1 MDGISAI
8 SGHFHPGLPWKVPR
22 MLALTSAACR
32 SARPLGLFIL
42 ATITAC
48 LAAAGAHGQSC
59 LCGTAADELVAARAG
74 LDREW
79 VVQVPFD
86 SDAWRLEHVVVGEN
100 VVVAQSGDGTVA
112 AIRTD
117 TRPGGPRRGAVAW
130 SQQVDGIGPI
140 EAAGIGPKSVIV
152 ARGRGITA
160 FDTDSGRMA
169 WTRSLSGIASA
180 GALASEGLVYA
191 PLDGGGVE
199 RMPESAWITVPVDG
213 ESDGVADGE
222 TARLAIDSNGEV
234 DLKPVAFGN
243 GVLWCSASGL
253 VSALVTDEDLAERI
267 DFDLGSPVSGPP
279 VVRGQD
285 VFVATVGGDLAR
297 LATIPAGLTANSGV
311 IKNAKGE
318 EVPFFGWHTVL
329 EGVPEGGP
337 IVGRDTVVVSL
348 GPWGIAAFDASNG
361 ERRWQV
367 SQGGRPLAI
376 TDTRVWCLDDT
387 GFLVARDLMSGGRR
401 EQLCL
406 GSFTLPV
413 VNQVSERLVLA
424 SPCGLVVSLAPWRT
438 SPAAPVVPPPAAEQP
453 EPAEAPADEA
463 EQPAAEDNAP

>member
-1 MDGISAI
+1 
-8 SGHFHPGLPWKVPR
+8 
-22 MLALTSAACR
+22 MLALASAAHR
-32 SARPLGLFIL
+32 SARPLGLVIL
-42 ATITAC
+42 STVTAC

-86 SDAWRLEHVVVGEN
+86 SDAWRLEHVVVGEL

-130 SQQVDGIGPI
+130 SHQVDGTGPI
-140 EAAGIGPKSVIV
+140 EAAGISPNSVMV

-160 FDTDSGRMA
+160 FHTDSGRMA

-180 GALASEGLVYA
+180 GALASEGQVYI

-199 RMPESAWITVPVDG
+199 RMPESTWITVPVEG
-213 ESDGVADGE
+213 ESAGVADGE
-222 TARLAIDSNGEV
+222 TARVGIDSKGEV
-234 DLKPVAFGN
+234 DFKPVAFGN
-243 GVLWCSASGL
+243 GVLWCSTRGL
-253 VSALVTDEDLAERI
+253 IVALVTDDDLSERI
-267 DFDLGSPVSGPP
+267 EFDLGSPASGPP

-285 VFVATVGGDLAR
+285 VFVATLAGDLAR

-311 IKNAKGE
+311 IKDSRGAE
-318 EVPFFGWHTVL
+318 APYFGWHTVL
-329 EGVPEGGP
+329 EGVPEGSP

-348 GPWGIAAFDASNG
+348 GPWGLAAFDASSG

-367 SQGGRPLAI
+367 RQGGRPLAI

-413 VNQVSERLVLA
+413 VNTVSERLVLA
-424 SPCGLVVSLAPWRT
+424 SPSGLVVSLAPWRLT
-438 SPAAPVVPPPAAEQP
+438 TAAPVVPPPAEQP
-453 EPAEAPADEA
+453 EAAEVPADEA
-463 EQPAAEDNAP
+463 EPAAEGDGT